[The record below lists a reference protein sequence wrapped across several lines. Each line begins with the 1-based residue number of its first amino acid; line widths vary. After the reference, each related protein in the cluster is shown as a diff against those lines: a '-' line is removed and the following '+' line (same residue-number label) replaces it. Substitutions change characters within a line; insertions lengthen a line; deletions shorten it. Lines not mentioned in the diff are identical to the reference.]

1 MLPVYEYE
9 LTNAHTQVNTN
20 GLLSFDTQHTS
31 ASPLSFPFGGQVLI
45 SPFWADINADV
56 VGRDTGVQG
65 RIFYR
70 FSSITSSIRNQ
81 LDLYIRDSSFS
92 PSLIF
97 IATWDGV
104 AEFASTGQDVSII
117 HCYD

>member
-1 MLPVYEYE
+1 MS
-9 LTNAHTQVNTN
+9 TN
-20 GLLSFDTQHTS
+20 GLLSFGTPFTS
-31 ASPLSFPFGGQVLI
+31 HSPELFPFDGQVLI
-45 SPFWADINADV
+45 SPFWADINTGV
-56 VGRDTGVQG
+56 VGIDTGVQG

-81 LDLYIRDSSFS
+81 LGLYIRDSSFS

-104 AEFASTGQDVSII
+104 AEFGSNGQDVSIL
-117 HCYD
+117 